1 VIFDGVLLA
10 GETASI
16 VRAAGCAG
24 TEDAAFWPE
33 AFIQPRGT
41 TMFGKGIELFKLFG
55 FSIKVD
61 FGWLIIAALITWTL
75 AGSAFPL
82 FYPDLS
88 TTTYVIMGVLG
99 ALGLFASIVFHEL
112 AHSLVARQFGVQMR
126 GITLF
131 IFGGVAEMH
140 DEPPSPQ
147 AEFFLAIAGPIAS
160 ILIALVSLI
169 AAAAGVYLVWP
180 VVLTGVL
187 WYLAIVNTVLVLFNM
202 VPAFPLDGG
211 RVFRSFLWW
220 LGNDLKTAT
229 RVTSAIGAGF
239 GILLIVLGVAR
250 FISGDFVGGIWW
262 FLLGMFLQKAAQAAY
277 QQLLVRRVLEGEPV
291 ARFMQPKVQTVPPTI
306 TVRQLVED
314 HIYRHHHKMFPVT
327 ENGTLL
333 GCVTTR
339 QVQDVPREQWDVK
352 TVQQIAVP
360 CGDWNTVSP
369 QTDALTTTRTMNHQ
383 GDSRLIVTEGG
394 KLRGVISVEDL
405 MRTIA
410 LKLELEER

>member
-1 VIFDGVLLA
+1 
-10 GETASI
+10 
-16 VRAAGCAG
+16 
-24 TEDAAFWPE
+24 
-33 AFIQPRGT
+33 
-41 TMFGKGIELFKLFG
+41 
-55 FSIKVD
+55 
-61 FGWLIIAALITWTL
+61 
-75 AGSAFPL
+75 
-82 FYPDLS
+82 
-88 TTTYVIMGVLG
+88 
-99 ALGLFASIVFHEL
+99 
-112 AHSLVARQFGVQMR
+112 
-126 GITLF
+126 
-131 IFGGVAEMH
+131 
-140 DEPPSPQ
+140 
-147 AEFFLAIAGPIAS
+147 
-160 ILIALVSLI
+160 
-169 AAAAGVYLVWP
+169 VWP

-262 FLLGMFLQKAAQAAY
+262 FLLGMFLQKAAQTAY

-291 ARFMQPKVQTVPPTI
+291 AKFMQPEVQTVAPTI

-352 TVQQIAVP
+352 IVQQIAEP
-360 CGDWNTVSP
+360 CGDCNTVSP
-369 QTDALTTTRTMNHQ
+369 QTDALTTMRRMNRQ
-383 GDSRLIVTEGG
+383 GNSRLMVTEGG
-394 KLRGVISVEDL
+394 ELRGVISVEDL

-410 LKLELEER
+410 LKLELEEK